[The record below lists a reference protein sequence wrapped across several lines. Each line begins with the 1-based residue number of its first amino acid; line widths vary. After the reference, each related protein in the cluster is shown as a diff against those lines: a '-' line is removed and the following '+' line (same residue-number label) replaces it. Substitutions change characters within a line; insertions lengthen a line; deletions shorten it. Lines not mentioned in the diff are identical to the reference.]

1 MMETQF
7 RAVPAV
13 QQQEIVR
20 SFMQRVYIWM
30 TGGLSLT
37 GFIAYYT
44 AQSPS
49 LMPWLAQHPG
59 ALYGMMFATLGI
71 VIAMSAL
78 INKISATAA
87 GAMFIVYAA
96 LNGFVF
102 STLFLIYAAESIAQV
117 FFITAGMFGA
127 MSIYGFVTK
136 RDLTG
141 WGSFLTMGLIGIIIT
156 MVVNIFLKSSAV
168 DYAVSFIGVFIFLGL
183 TAYDTQKL
191 KGFALQDPEG
201 AQRSEKPAIIGAL
214 SLYLDFINIFLML
227 LRIFGN
233 RR

>member
-1 MMETQF
+1 METQF

-44 AQSPS
+44 AQSPA
-49 LMPWLAQHPG
+49 LMPWLAQNPG

-71 VIAMSAL
+71 VIAMSFL
-78 INKISATAA
+78 INRISATVA

-102 STLFLIYAAESIAQV
+102 STLFLVYAAESIAQV

-168 DYAVSFIGVFIFLGL
+168 SYAVSFIGVFIFLGL

-214 SLYLDFINIFLML
+214 SLYLDFINMFLML